1 MALSDLSQAL
11 SKVAWGRQV
20 VVERLLVVLLAEGH
34 LLIDDVPGVG
44 KTTLVRG
51 LAQSLDLSH
60 RRLQFTPDVLPSDVT
75 GFTYYDAK
83 LQSFQFRPGPVFCNL
98 LLADEIN
105 RTSPKTQSSLLE
117 AMEERQVTVDGQVYA
132 LPRPFM
138 VVATQNPI
146 EYEGTFALP
155 EAQLDRFL
163 LRIRV
168 GYPAVEDERAAMQ
181 APGELQR
188 PPSLEAVMAQD
199 ALAQAAAE
207 SAEVP
212 ISDQVVAYAQAV
224 VAATRQHPSLRLGV
238 SPRGAIAWIR
248 ASRALAY
255 LRQAEFVTPDH
266 LRDLAVETLAHRL
279 LLRPE
284 PIAQGLTAADVV
296 AQVVNAVPLPGAARR
311 LG

>member
-1 MALSDLSQAL
+1 MPLAQLSAAM
-11 SKVAWGRQV
+11 SKVAWGRQA
-20 VVERLLVVLLAEGH
+20 VVERVLVVLLAEGH

-51 LAQSLDLSH
+51 LAQSLDLTH
-60 RRLQFTPDVLPSDVT
+60 RRLQFTPDLLPSDVT
-75 GFTYYDAK
+75 GFTYYDGK
-83 LQSFQFRPGPVFCNL
+83 TQSFLFRPGPVFCNL

-117 AMEERQVTVDGQVYA
+117 AMEEHQVTVDGQVYPLA
-132 LPRPFM
+132 RPFM

-168 GYPAVEDERAAMQ
+168 GYPDGADERQAMQ
-181 APGELQR
+181 AEGDHQH
-188 PPSLEAVMAQD
+188 PPRLEAVMSAEE
-199 ALAQAAAE
+199 LAAAAE
-207 SAEVP
+207 ETSRVP
-212 ISDQVVAYAQAV
+212 VADQVVDYAQAV
-224 VAATRQHPSLRLGV
+224 VQATRQHPALRLGV

-255 LRQAEFVTPDH
+255 LRQARFVTPDH
-266 LRDLAVETLAHRL
+266 LRDLAAEALAHRL